1 MNGAITLFIQDKRN
15 LLVFELSFR
24 KTLSLKETSDK
35 VCARNLVAGI
45 TQRKIIRGSF
55 QAWHPQ
61 PPIVSRPFF
70 HSPPSVTVTG
80 CFKVLL
86 FLPSRPVGSER
97 KPPGSRL

>member
-15 LLVFELSFR
+15 LVVLELSFR

-55 QAWHPQ
+55 QA
-61 PPIVSRPFF
+61 
-70 HSPPSVTVTG
+70 
-80 CFKVLL
+80 
-86 FLPSRPVGSER
+86 
-97 KPPGSRL
+97 